1 MRLTASAVVLL
12 LAFPAVPA
20 SPQDAEARRILDLAG
35 VKGGF
40 VVHLG
45 AGDGT
50 LTAALR
56 AGESFQVHGLDRDD
70 KRVDRARDHVRS
82 KGLYGPVAVDRLTDA
97 RLPYIDGLVNLVVAE
112 ELGAVPMEEVLR
124 VLAPRGVACVK
135 RDGAWAKTVKP
146 VPASLDDWTHYLH
159 GPDGNPCGRD
169 TAIGPPNHLQWLG
182 SPRWSRHHDRMA
194 SMSALV
200 SNEGRLFYVMD
211 EGSRVS
217 ILLPPKWM
225 LIARDAFNGVI
236 LWKRPLAD
244 WQNHLWPLKSGPTQ
258 LARRLAAAGDRLFM
272 TLGFAAPVTAID
284 PATGGTIRT
293 YEGTK
298 ATEEL
303 LVSGG
308 TLFALVNE
316 GEMELSTYAPKQSV
330 GDQARVATEFVW
342 NKKPRRIAAVDVATG
357 TTIWSKTG
365 IVAPLSLAADAKRV
379 YCHDGDRV
387 VCLDRADGKEL
398 WAENAGVRPATPFH
412 QGVRLMVYEDVVLC
426 KGTDRKL
433 RAFAADTGKELWS
446 SPAPAGGYQSP
457 EDLLVVD
464 GLIWTAPTT
473 STKDSGIFTGRDPR
487 TGEVKI
493 EFPPDAR
500 TYWFHHRCYI
510 AKGTGKFLLTSRT
523 GLEFVDPKE
532 KHWTIHHWVRGG
544 CLYGV
549 LPANG
554 MVYAPPHDCACY
566 PEAKLFGFNAL
577 AGSTPSRDIDLS
589 VPAEGRLETGSAAG
603 APTEET
609 RTSGWPTYRADGARS
624 GFVRDPLP
632 SDVATAWTAS
642 IGGRLSALTAADGR
656 LYVAKV
662 DEHQLV
668 ALDASTGK
676 VLWTFTAGGRI
687 DSPPTLWRGR
697 AVFGSADGW
706 VYALRASDGA
716 LAWRY
721 RVAPR
726 DLRHMAHE
734 QLESVWP
741 VHGSVLVEQNIVHVV
756 AGRSAF
762 LDGGLRYARLDAA
775 TGRLLTETSLD
786 EKDPATGGNLQDRIK
801 TLQMPVGL
809 ADILSSDGKQVFL
822 RSQKFSLEGERLGMG
837 PNSGDALENA
847 SVQKGS
853 EAHVFAPFGFL
864 DDSWFH
870 RSYWVYGRNFSGGH
884 NGFYQAAKFTPAGQI
899 LVHDDKTVYAYG
911 RKPEYLKWTTPIEY
925 QLFAALKEA
934 EVVKK
939 EELVKKQPAGPA
951 QKLMMPSHPEFEWKQ
966 DLPILARAMALADRT
981 LLVAGPPDFID
992 EELAFKGLAQRDQK
1006 TLKELAEQD
1015 AALSGSRGAVL
1026 RFVAAGDGATM
1037 REVKLD
1043 SPPVWDGLAVA
1054 GGRIFVA
1061 TIDGRIVCLGGR

>member
-1 MRLTASAVVLL
+1 MRLAFVAAVLL
-12 LAFPAVPA
+12 LGIPGAAA
-20 SPQDAEARRILDLAG
+20 SPQDAEARRILDVAG

-45 AGDGT
+45 SGDGA
-50 LTAALR
+50 LTAVLR
-56 AGESFQVHGLDRDD
+56 AGDAFQVHGLDRDAT
-70 KRVDRARDHVRS
+70 KVDRARDHVRS
-82 KGLYGPVAVDRLTDA
+82 RGLYGPVAIDRLKDH
-97 RLPYIDGLVNLVVAE
+97 RLPYIDGMVNLVVAE
-112 ELGAVPMEEVLR
+112 ELGGVAMEEVLR
-124 VLAPRGVACVK
+124 VLAPRGVACLK
-135 RDGAWAKTVKP
+135 KDGAWTRTVKP
-146 VPASLDDWTHYLH
+146 VPAAIDDWTHYLH
-159 GPDGNPCGRD
+159 GPDGNPTARD
-169 TAIGPPNHLQWLG
+169 TAIGPPTHLQWLG

-200 SNEGRLFYVMD
+200 SNGGRLFYVMD

-225 LIARDAFNGVI
+225 LIARDAFNGVV
-236 LWKRPLAD
+236 LWKRPLTD
-244 WQNHLWPLKSGPTQ
+244 WQSHLWPLKSGPTQ
-258 LARRLAAAGDRLFM
+258 LARRLVASGDRLFM
-272 TLGFAAPVTAID
+272 TLGFAAPVTVID
-284 PATGGTIRT
+284 PVTGATIQTI
-293 YEGTK
+293 EGTR

-303 LVSGG
+303 IVSGD

-316 GEMELSTYAPKQSV
+316 GEMELSAFAPKLST
-330 GDQARVATEFVW
+330 GDQGRVATEFVW
-342 NKKPRRIAAVDVATG
+342 NRKPRRIAAIDVASGRTK
-357 TTIWSKTG
+357 WSHAG
-365 IVAPLSLAADAKRV
+365 IVAPLSLAADARRV

-387 VCLDRADGKEL
+387 VCLDRADGKQL
-398 WAENAGVRPATPFH
+398 WAESAGVRPATPFH
-412 QGVRLMVYEDVVLC
+412 QGVRLMVHEDVVLC

-433 RAFAADTGKELWS
+433 RAFEAATGKELWS
-446 SPAPAGGYQSP
+446 SPAPPGGYQSP

-464 GLIWTAPTT
+464 GLVWTAPTT

-510 AKGTGKFLLTSRT
+510 AKGSGKFLLTSRT
-523 GLEFVDPKE
+523 GVEFVDPKA
-532 KHWTIHHWVRGG
+532 KTWTINHWVRGG

-554 MVYAPPHDCACY
+554 LVYAPPHDCACY

-577 AGSTPSRDIDLS
+577 AGSTPSRDVDLS
-589 VPAEGRLETGSAAG
+589 APAEGRLEPGPAAD
-603 APTEET
+603 APLDAAKAD
-609 RTSGWPTYRADGARS
+609 GWPTYRADPARS
-624 GFVRDPLP
+624 GYTREPLAP
-632 SDVATAWTAS
+632 DVATAWQATL
-642 IGGRLSALTAADGR
+642 GGKLSALTAADGR
-656 LYVAKV
+656 LYVARV

-706 VYALRASDGA
+706 VYSLRASDGA
-716 LAWRY
+716 LAWRT
-721 RVAPR
+721 RIAPR
-726 DLRHMAHE
+726 DLRHMANE

-741 VHGSVLVEQNIVHVV
+741 VHGSALVEKDVVHVV

-762 LDGGLRYARLDAA
+762 LDGGLRMARLDAR
-775 TGRLLTETSLD
+775 TGRILSETALD
-786 EKDPATGGNLQDRIK
+786 EKDPAGGNLQDRIK

-822 RSQKFSLEGERLGMG
+822 RSQKFTLEGERLGLG
-837 PNSGDALENA
+837 PTSGDAVENA

-870 RSYWVYGRNFSGGH
+870 RSYWVYGRSFSGGH
-884 NGFYQAAKFTPAGQI
+884 NGFYQAAKVTPAGEI
-899 LVHDDKTVYAYG
+899 LVHDDQTVYGYG
-911 RKPEYLKWTTPIEY
+911 RKPEYLKWTTPMER

-939 EELVKKQPAGPA
+939 PGGGPQGKQMI
-951 QKLMMPSHPEFEWKQ
+951 QHPEFAWKQ
-966 DLPILARAMALADRT
+966 DVPILVRAMALAGRT

-992 EELAFKGLAQRDQK
+992 EETAFKALGQRDQK
-1006 TLKELAEQD
+1006 TVKELAEQD
-1015 AALSGSRGAVL
+1015 AALSGARGAVL
-1026 RFVAAGDGATM
+1026 RFIAAGDGKTL

-1043 SPPVWDGLAVA
+1043 APPAWDGLAVA
-1054 GGRIFVA
+1054 GGRIFMA
-1061 TIDGRIVCLGGR
+1061 TIDGRIVCLGPR